1 VFYAPIERGY
11 TALLAFVMKQRWI
24 VVLLMLATLGSIGP
38 LFKAVGKSFLPQN
51 DEAQFAVNVRTP
63 EGTSLEATDLVA
75 ERIAREVRAVPG
87 VEFTLV
93 TIGDNDQR
101 TPNLA
106 SIYVRLADP
115 AKRNVSQQEMMAKV
129 RKEVVARQPKEL
141 RVTVGEISAISGGGG
156 SSANVQYVLSG
167 PDLDKLADYTARILE
182 QLRKV
187 PGAVDVDSS
196 LVVGKPE
203 IVADVNR
210 ARAGDLGVTVADVA
224 QSLRLLVGGVTV
236 SSYEEHG
243 EQYDVQVRAEGQ
255 YRVNEDGLSLFT
267 VPSQK
272 AGQVPLLD
280 VVGLAREEGFS
291 QINRYNRK
299 RQITLL
305 ANVAPGY
312 SESEILAG
320 LEQAIRDQHLPEGYS
335 AVPQGR
341 SRELARTAQN
351 FMIAFAMSFVFMYLI
366 LAAQF
371 ESWLHPVTILLA
383 LPLTLPFALISLM
396 GFGQS
401 LNMFSA
407 LGVLVLFGVVKK
419 NSILQIDHTLQ
430 LRERGMPRMEAILH
444 ANRDRLRPILMTT
457 VAFVAGMI
465 PLLLSRGI
473 GAGQSHA
480 TAGVVVGGQ
489 VLSLLLTLLATP
501 VAYSL
506 FDDAVEGT
514 GRGVRKLRALL
525 GVPAEPDDA
534 EAPAPGE

>member
-1 VFYAPIERGY
+1 
-11 TALLAFVMKQRWI
+11 
-24 VVLLMLATLGSIGP
+24 
-38 LFKAVGKSFLPQN
+38 
-51 DEAQFAVNVRTP
+51 
-63 EGTSLEATDLVA
+63 
-75 ERIAREVRAVPG
+75 
-87 VEFTLV
+87 
-93 TIGDNDQR
+93 
-101 TPNLA
+101 
-106 SIYVRLADP
+106 
-115 AKRNVSQQEMMAKV
+115 MMAKV

-371 ESWLHPVTILLA
+371 ESWLHPITILLA